1 MYVVLVLQFSSS
13 IIEVR
18 GIVENFICTRQRRHW
33 YVSHETPNDVS
44 LERHQDISVGTSHDF
59 IRNVLIMSQKYE
71 TITPINSLHGTSN
84 QSQMKYPTKSRAYIA
99 KKY

>member
-44 LERHQDISVGTSHDF
+44 LERHQDISVGTSHGF
-59 IRNVLIMSQKYE
+59 IRTVLMMSQKYE
-71 TITPINSLHGTSN
+71 TITPINSLHDASN
-84 QSQMKYPTKSRAYIA
+84 QSQMKYPTKLRAYIA
-99 KKY
+99 KTY